1 MFKNIVFGT
10 GLLAALISL
19 LIFSGR
25 LPIGKSKEVVAQ
37 GDVMVWGTLPQ
48 NQIENLFQS
57 INNQTKTYRISYQE
71 VPESNFSG
79 ALLEALASGRG
90 PDLILTPYQMIL
102 EQRNKIYPFPVQSM
116 SEQQFRD
123 YYVDGAAIL
132 YSERGALGLPVSI
145 EPLMLFY
152 NRTLFSKE
160 GIISPPVTWADVT
173 SVTPKFT
180 SFDGN
185 NRISQSA
192 IALGTTNNISIAKDM
207 LMTLVAQLGQFPV
220 TRFTD
225 GKVETLNVLADTP
238 LQNDTASV
246 RPLTTATRFF
256 TEFADPSKST
266 YTWSPLQ
273 PQAENQ
279 FLAEKLAMYIAYAGE
294 EKTLKAKNPRLDF
307 GMKALPQA
315 KGKDTFVTGMR
326 LYGVATLARSSN
338 LTAALTAQALLSS
351 AQYNKA
357 LADAAGGFSPSRS
370 VIAQDQTMSQELRQS
385 LLVARGWY
393 DSLPKESTALVQIM
407 VADILTGK
415 LNIGEAV
422 DSFVTRLSEAYTRR

>member
-1 MFKNIVFGT
+1 
-10 GLLAALISL
+10 
-19 LIFSGR
+19 
-25 LPIGKSKEVVAQ
+25 
-37 GDVMVWGTLPQ
+37 
-48 NQIENLFQS
+48 
-57 INNQTKTYRISYQE
+57 
-71 VPESNFSG
+71 
-79 ALLEALASGRG
+79 
-90 PDLILTPYQMIL
+90 
-102 EQRNKIYPFPVQSM
+102 
-116 SEQQFRD
+116 
-123 YYVDGAAIL
+123 
-132 YSERGALGLPVSI
+132 
-145 EPLMLFY
+145 
-152 NRTLFSKE
+152 
-160 GIISPPVTWADVT
+160 
-173 SVTPKFT
+173 
-180 SFDGN
+180 
-185 NRISQSA
+185 
-192 IALGTTNNISIAKDM
+192 
-207 LMTLVAQLGQFPV
+207 
-220 TRFTD
+220 
-225 GKVETLNVLADTP
+225 
-238 LQNDTASV
+238 
-246 RPLTTATRFF
+246 
-256 TEFADPSKST
+256 
-266 YTWSPLQ
+266 
-273 PQAENQ
+273 
-279 FLAEKLAMYIAYAGE
+279 MYIAYAGE